1 MTISLQYALV
11 TKKAS
16 GILRHVKRSVA
27 GRLRDVIFPLYSALV
42 RPNPE
47 YCVQFWAP
55 QFKKDRELLQSPAE
69 GHKDD
74 EGPEASPYGER
85 LGKVGLFSLVKKD
98 RG

>member
-55 QFKKDRELLQSPAE
+55 RYKDGDLLDRVQQRATKMMRGLKHLLME
-69 GHKDD
+69 KDWEKWD
-74 EGPEASPYGER
+74 CSAW
-85 LGKVGLFSLVKKD
+85 
-98 RG
+98 